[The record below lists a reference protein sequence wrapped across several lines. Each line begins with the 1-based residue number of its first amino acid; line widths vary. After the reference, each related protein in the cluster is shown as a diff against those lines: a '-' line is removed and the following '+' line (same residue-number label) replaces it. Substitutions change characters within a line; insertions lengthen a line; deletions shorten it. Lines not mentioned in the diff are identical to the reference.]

1 MRKLCKY
8 IAVSFC
14 SLGVCSGSLAA
25 GADIVVNKNLYVHT
39 NVPSLVQLDYR
50 PEKFDSINNDKVKVE
65 PITSIYSEGYSLLIL
80 PKKNWESYSFEVKTE
95 KAVYRFNL
103 VSDTDQDSVQSLKSD
118 HSNGDEL
125 PTVFDNKNMD
135 NDMFE
140 FEMDLPPVVDKSQN
154 TYSES

>member
-1 MRKLCKY
+1 MKELRKY

-14 SLGVCSGSLAA
+14 ALGVCSGCLAA

-65 PITSIYSEGYSLLIL
+65 LITSIYSEGYSLLVL
-80 PKKNWESYSFEVKTE
+80 AKKDWERYSFEVKTE

-103 VSDTDQDSVQSLKSD
+103 VSDTDQNSAQSLRLD
-118 HSNGDEL
+118 DSNEDEL
-125 PTVFDNKNMD
+125 PTAFENKNTD
-135 NDMFE
+135 NDLFE
-140 FEMDLPPVVDKSQN
+140 FEMDLPPVVDKSKN